1 MAIVIDTA
9 VGGSSDERQATRCV
23 AAQQTKVSAPR
34 FGILKVTPH
43 MHIKKQRLLTP
54 GPTPLYP
61 PALHAMMASDIHHRT
76 EDFRK
81 AYRSCLADLKEV
93 MGTAND
99 VLMFAASGTGAMD
112 ATVSNLFSKGDK
124 VIVCVAGKFGERWAE
139 IAKAYGLDAKVL
151 TVPYGQAVSADQVA
165 SALAEDPAVKAVF
178 VQASETSTGA
188 AHDVKAMGAAVARTG
203 AILIVDAITGI
214 GTMPLDI
221 DGWGLDVVIGGSQKA
236 FMIPPGLAFLSISP
250 KAWKFADTATLPH
263 YYFNLKKE
271 KKSGDAGESSWTP
284 STALILAM
292 AEALRYVKQIG
303 MAHLVENAQM
313 LAAATRAAVVRLG
326 LDLFA
331 PDSPGSSV
339 TAVRAPAGMDSGII
353 VKEFK
358 NRFGAIIANG
368 QGSMKGQIFRI
379 AHLGYFDFSD
389 LFAMIAGLEIILNA
403 NGFPVTY
410 GTGVAA
416 VQEAYEHAAVKPQ
429 PVGA

>member
-1 MAIVIDTA
+1 
-9 VGGSSDERQATRCV
+9 
-23 AAQQTKVSAPR
+23 
-34 FGILKVTPH
+34 
-43 MHIKKQRLLTP
+43 MHIRKQRLLTP

-81 AYRSCLADLKEV
+81 AYRSCLTDLKEV

-112 ATVSNLFSKGDK
+112 ATVSNLLSRGDK

-139 IAKAYGLDAKVL
+139 IAKAYGLDARVL
-151 TVPYGQAVSADQVA
+151 TVPYGSAVPASQVA
-165 SALAEDPAVKAVF
+165 EALAAEPAAKAVF

-188 AHDVKAMGAAVARTG
+188 AHDVRAMGEAVAKTG
-203 AILIVDAITGI
+203 AILVVDAITGL
-214 GTMPLDI
+214 GTMPLAI

-236 FMIPPGLAFLSISP
+236 FMIPPGLAFMSVSA
-250 KAWKFADTATLPH
+250 KAWKLTETATLPH

-284 STALILAM
+284 ATSLILAL
-292 AEALRYVKQIG
+292 AEALRYVKQLG
-303 MAHLVENAQM
+303 MANLIENAEL
-313 LAAATRAAVVRLG
+313 LATATRAAVQKLG
-326 LDLFA
+326 LELFA
-331 PDSPGSSV
+331 PSSPGSSV
-339 TAVRAPAGMDSGII
+339 TAVKAPAGLDSGVI
-353 VKEFK
+353 VKEFR

-379 AHLGYFDFSD
+379 AHLGYFDFAD
-389 LFAMIAGLEIILNA
+389 LFAVIAGLEIILNA
-403 NGFPVTY
+403 NGYKVAY

-416 VQEAYEHAAVKPQ
+416 VQAVYERVAVQPQ
-429 PVGA
+429 TVNA